1 MNNVLFG
8 LQKSEPIY
16 TPRTSDFFVAAVLS
30 SSCCC
35 NSGMY
40 KFHCLADINAHTQ
53 TGLSLGVVWFFM
65 VRTGLPSETAGT
77 AKKTPPTIQ
86 RLDLPAPMSVDF
98 EMEDMHAAEPDDS
111 IV

>member
-1 MNNVLFG
+1 MYHCSVTVPCVHPRAQGWHAFVISYFVYFLF
-8 LQKSEPIY
+8 
-16 TPRTSDFFVAAVLS
+16 
-30 SSCCC
+30 
-35 NSGMY
+35 
-40 KFHCLADINAHTQ
+40 
-53 TGLSLGVVWFFM
+53 GLSLGVVWFFM